1 MEVTVEI
8 SFYPLKDNYLAPVE
22 HFIQEL
28 KENRGTTVEPGTMST
43 LISGRY
49 EDVME
54 LLHHKLKLFME
65 KYPSVFNLKVSNACK
80 TCDNP
85 EQ

>member
-1 MEVTVEI
+1 MEITVEI
-8 SFYPLKDNYLAPVE
+8 SYYPLKDNYLAPVE

-28 KENRGTTVEPGTMST
+28 EENPGITVEPGTMST

-54 LLHHKLKLFME
+54 LLHRKLKLFME
-65 KYPSVFNLKVSNACK
+65 KYPSVFALKISNACK
-80 TCDNP
+80 A
-85 EQ
+85 